1 DHGVTTNRNLVPHDT
16 ESPNV
21 TSGLRMGTSAIVARG
36 MGEAEAS
43 ELAELI
49 ADVLDR
55 VAGVTLGSSVKID
68 PAIAEKVSAMAS
80 TFPLYPNSTMLRR
93 I

>member
-36 MGEAEAS
+36 MGETEAS
-43 ELAELI
+43 ELAGMI
-49 ADVLDR
+49 ADVLDQ
-55 VAGVTLGSSVKID
+55 VAAD
-68 PAIAEKVSAMAS
+68 PGKDLKPDANIVEKVSSMAAK
-80 TFPLYPNSTMLRR
+80 FPLYPV
-93 I
+93 